1 MDMAF
6 NPDQI
11 GLLDS
16 VTKLAAPFRLP
27 PPNARETLLTSSEL
41 ERQLTE
47 AGFRDVARYEGM
59 GPLDAVLVGETV
71 HALPYSVEFIGSALL
86 GKALD
91 LEFAGPVALLEAP
104 AETPARFLAAG
115 CTALIADGEDV
126 RIVAVTADMVDPV
139 PSPFAYPLGKLK
151 PGASSAGTVLKD
163 AAAGMRLWWNLA
175 LAVDIG
181 ATARAAVDLTIGY
194 VKDRRQFGKPIG
206 AYQAVQHRLSECTV
220 AVHAVQSLSRRAA
233 ALGTLEAALA
243 AAIYAK
249 EAIPRIIYDTHQF
262 QGAIGVTY
270 EYPLHFFTY
279 RLRLL
284 HGELGSLSDCGESLA
299 YERWVEDPMDW
310 SR

>member
-175 LAVDIG
+175 LAVDIAISTTWSFASG
-181 ATARAAVDLTIGY
+181 ARPAV
-194 VKDRRQFGKPIG
+194 
-206 AYQAVQHRLSECTV
+206 
-220 AVHAVQSLSRRAA
+220 
-233 ALGTLEAALA
+233 
-243 AAIYAK
+243 
-249 EAIPRIIYDTHQF
+249 
-262 QGAIGVTY
+262 
-270 EYPLHFFTY
+270 
-279 RLRLL
+279 
-284 HGELGSLSDCGESLA
+284 
-299 YERWVEDPMDW
+299 
-310 SR
+310 